1 MFDRTKYLN
10 EGAEAGLDG
19 EPRENCPYALNS
31 LECELWMDGWRCAD
45 DDASVTLG
53 RSVRTV
59 DVITQAAA

>member
-31 LECELWMDGWRCAD
+31 LECELWMDGC
-45 DDASVTLG
+45 
-53 RSVRTV
+53 
-59 DVITQAAA
+59 DVQTTMRPSR